1 MLLIIF
7 LIPSLLNARI
17 INLIKEKEAKTTNEI
32 TVIKEQNKKIQKLL
46 ENVTKDEF
54 VTWERKK
61 SPTPGMIL
69 KGRLLNSLL
78 SSNLESPAI
87 IDLIDSEF
95 QDQKLHCLAVAQNQR
110 IQINCHSLIT
120 KNQNKKIN
128 AKILELD
135 GSSGLKGITVSNG
148 EFSLGKSILGSIGQ
162 GLSLLLGKK
171 SESPG
176 VQSLNG
182 LKESAEEY
190 SSNSL
195 NSSKEK
201 ILVNGNREVLIY
213 IQDNNDE
220 G

>member
-7 LIPSLLNARI
+7 LIPSLLNAGT
-17 INLIKEKEAKTTNEI
+17 INLIKENHAKPTNEI
-32 TVIKEQNKKIQKLL
+32 AAIKEQNKKIQKLL
-46 ENVTKDEF
+46 ENVTKDVL
-54 VTWERKK
+54 VTWERKNA
-61 SPTPGMIL
+61 PTAGMIL
-69 KGRLLNSLL
+69 KGRLINSLL
-78 SSNLESPAI
+78 SSNLDCPAI
-87 IDLIDSEF
+87 IDLIGPEF
-95 QDQKLHCLAVAQNQR
+95 QGQKLHCLAVAQNQR
-110 IQINCHSLIT
+110 IQINCHLLIA

-135 GSSGLKGITVSNG
+135 GSSGLKGVTVSNG
-148 EFSLGKSILGSIGQ
+148 EFSLGKSILASIGQ
-162 GLSLLLGKK
+162 GLSLILGRK

-176 VQSLNG
+176 VQSLTG

-213 IQDNNDE
+213 FQDNNDE

>member
-7 LIPSLLNARI
+7 LIPSLLNAGI
-17 INLIKEKEAKTTNEI
+17 INLIKENHAKPTNEI
-32 TVIKEQNKKIQKLL
+32 TAIKEQNKKIQKLL
-46 ENVTKDEF
+46 ENVTKDEL
-54 VTWERKK
+54 VTWERKN
-61 SPTPGMIL
+61 SLTAGMIL
-69 KGRLLNSLL
+69 KGRLINSLL

-87 IDLIDSEF
+87 IDLIGPEF
-95 QDQKLHCLAVAQNQR
+95 QGQKLHCLSVAQNQR
-110 IQINCHSLIT
+110 IQINCHLLIA

-148 EFSLGKSILGSIGQ
+148 EFSLGKSILSSIGQ
-162 GLSLLLGKK
+162 GLSLLLGRQ
-171 SESPG
+171 SESPE
-176 VQSLNG
+176 VQSLNV

-213 IQDNNDE
+213 VQDNNDE